1 MSLLTGL
8 KLTIQLINK
17 AIDLKIKIIN
27 IISSYT
33 DIKYFDQK
41 IWTSRKKHQSM
52 FKYIILIILNLNQ
65 MIISEKLK

>member
-1 MSLLTGL
+1 MSLLNGL

-27 IISSYT
+27 IISSYKG
-33 DIKYFDQK
+33 INFDQK
-41 IWTSRKKHQSM
+41 IWTSRKKRQSM